1 MSEHPGLHPP
11 DVDTYIN
18 ERLVGDDPALDA
30 AQARAAAAGVPA
42 IEVAPN
48 QGKLLHL
55 LARMSGARR
64 VLELGTLAGYS
75 TIWLAR
81 ALPADGRLI
90 TLEADAGYAA
100 VAQAN
105 LEAAGLSARVEI
117 RVGAALD
124 TLPQLRDEGPFD
136 FVFLDADKQRTAAYL
151 EWALRLTRPGSVV
164 VADNVVRGGAVADA
178 ADDDPRVQGMRRF
191 FDLLHAASG
200 VTATAVQTVGSKGW
214 DGFALALVEEPA
226 TG

>member
-1 MSEHPGLHPP
+1 MSEWSWN

-30 AQARAAAAGVPA
+30 AQARAADAEVPA

-55 LARMSGARR
+55 LARMSGARTI
-64 VLELGTLAGYS
+64 LELGTLAGYS

-81 ALPADGRLI
+81 ALPVGGRLI

-100 VAQAN
+100 VARAN
-105 LEAAGLSARVEI
+105 IEEAGLGDRVEVH
-117 RVGAALD
+117 VGPALD
-124 TLPQLRDEGPFD
+124 TLPLLRGAAPFD
-136 FVFLDADKQRTAAYL
+136 FVFLDADKQRTAEYL
-151 EWALRLTRPGSVV
+151 EWSLRLTRPGSVI
-164 VADNVVRGGAVADA
+164 VADNVVRHGALVDGD
-178 ADDDPRVQGMRRF
+178 DDDPPVRGMRRF

-226 TG
+226 T